1 MISAKRRGYR
11 INAIRQI
18 AGRLASWSNFKIT
31 IAISLNQVREYLT
44 GFNIFS
50 TNVII
55 MTAGDRFSLIAQ
67 LTSSLALDEKFTSF
81 FDMFI
86 AINFFLPIQFYNFHH
101 FLKFFQFSI
110 ILLVLVIAL
119 WYFTLFYN
127 FV

>member
-1 MISAKRRGYR
+1 
-11 INAIRQI
+11 
-18 AGRLASWSNFKIT
+18 
-31 IAISLNQVREYLT
+31 
-44 GFNIFS
+44 
-50 TNVII
+50 

-119 WYFTLFYN
+119 
-127 FV
+127 